1 MQIGII
7 GAGSIGRTAAGL
19 FVDAGHKVAL
29 SNSRGPDSLS
39 EVVANLGPRA
49 RAVTPAEAAEW
60 GETVLLA
67 LPFRHREGLPEADRF
82 GDAVVIDA
90 TNPYTEEFE
99 IMDLGEDTSSE
110 LVAEQL
116 PGVRAVKAFNTMYW
130 ETLRDETRPDAP
142 LEERLVLFLAGDD
155 DDAKST
161 VAGLIEDAGFA
172 PVDTGSLQE
181 GGRHQQPGAAIYNE
195 PLLKPE
201 AERRLQELRD

>member
-19 FVDAGHKVAL
+19 FVDAGHEVAL
-29 SNSRGPDSLS
+29 SNSRGPESLS
-39 EVVANLGPRA
+39 EVVADLGPRA

-67 LPFRHREGLPEADRF
+67 LPFRHREELPEADRF

-90 TNPYTEEFE
+90 TNPYTEDFE

-110 LVAEQL
+110 LIAEQL
-116 PGVRAVKAFNTMYW
+116 PGVRVVKAFNTMYW

-172 PVDTGSLQE
+172 PVDTGSLRE
-181 GGRHQQPGAAIYNE
+181 GGRHQQPGSAIYNE
-195 PLLKPE
+195 PLPKPE